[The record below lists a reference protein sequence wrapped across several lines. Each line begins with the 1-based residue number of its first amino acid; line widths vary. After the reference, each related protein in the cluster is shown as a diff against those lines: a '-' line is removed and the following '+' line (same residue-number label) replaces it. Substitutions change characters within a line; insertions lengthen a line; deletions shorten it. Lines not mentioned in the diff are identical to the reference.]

1 MIIVSRPKKRLFI
14 VLISL
19 AALLMGGA
27 AYGLWHIMVPGLAAL
42 HPALP
47 LVVGLAV
54 LFLALSLF
62 VGIGGIVLAIL
73 GFPTIRFFYFWAWNV
88 INLIYP
94 IAIFLGEMMHISKMR
109 IEQSF
114 IEVSNHLVRRQ
125 HIKVPA
131 DRLMILTPHCL
142 QLDTCPYKVTRDI
155 HNCHQCGRCGVGDL
169 LHLSQKYG
177 VHVYIVT
184 GGTLAR
190 QAVKK
195 VRPKAILAVA
205 CERDLTSGIQ
215 DVFPMPVIG
224 VLNRRPN
231 GPCFNTSVDIDA
243 IEEEIKTTKE
253 TVATMKLAREDM
265 RKFISSFEE
274 GESLEEDY
282 LAEESGAD
290 SGKGEKN
297 Q

>member
-1 MIIVSRPKKRLFI
+1 MIVSRPKKRLFI

-19 AALLMGGA
+19 AALLMGIVGYA
-27 AYGLWHIMVPGLAAL
+27 IWRIMVPGLAQI
-42 HPALP
+42 HPILP
-47 LVVGLAV
+47 AIVGGTILCLTLA
-54 LFLALSLF
+54 LF
-62 VGIGGIVLAIL
+62 VGIAGIVLAIL

-94 IAIFLGEMMHISKMR
+94 IAIFLGKAMHISKR
-109 IEQSF
+109 KVEQSF

-125 HIKVPA
+125 HIRVPA
-131 DRLMILTPHCL
+131 DKLMILTPHCL
-142 QLDTCPYKVTRDI
+142 QLDTCPFKVTRDI

-169 LHLSQKYG
+169 LRLSQKYG

-224 VLNRRPN
+224 VLNQRPN
-231 GPCFNTSVDIDA
+231 GPCFNTCVDMKRV
-243 IEEEIKTTKE
+243 EEEI
-253 TVATMKLAREDM
+253 RS
-265 RKFISSFEE
+265 FI
-274 GESLEEDY
+274 LEEDKH
-282 LAEESGAD
+282 E
-290 SGKGEKN
+290 
-297 Q
+297 

>member
-1 MIIVSRPKKRLFI
+1 MSRPKKRLFI

-73 GFPTIRFFYFWAWNV
+73 GYPTIRFFYFWAWNV

-243 IEEEIKTTKE
+243 IEEEIKT
-253 TVATMKLAREDM
+253 
-265 RKFISSFEE
+265 FIS
-274 GESLEEDY
+274 
-282 LAEESGAD
+282 
-290 SGKGEKN
+290 GKDN
-297 Q
+297 DHA

>member
-1 MIIVSRPKKRLFI
+1 MSRPKKRLFI

-142 QLDTCPYKVTRDI
+142 QLDSCP
-155 HNCHQCGRCGVGDL
+155 
-169 LHLSQKYG
+169 
-177 VHVYIVT
+177 
-184 GGTLAR
+184 
-190 QAVKK
+190 
-195 VRPKAILAVA
+195 
-205 CERDLTSGIQ
+205 
-215 DVFPMPVIG
+215 
-224 VLNRRPN
+224 
-231 GPCFNTSVDIDA
+231 
-243 IEEEIKTTKE
+243 
-253 TVATMKLAREDM
+253 
-265 RKFISSFEE
+265 
-274 GESLEEDY
+274 
-282 LAEESGAD
+282 
-290 SGKGEKN
+290 
-297 Q
+297 

>member
-1 MIIVSRPKKRLFI
+1 MACGTSWFP
-14 VLISL
+14 VLPHYIPPCP
-19 AALLMGGA
+19 LLWVLQFFFLPSA
-27 AYGLWHIMVPGLAAL
+27 FLWGL
-42 HPALP
+42 
-47 LVVGLAV
+47 VGLSWP
-54 LFLALSLF
+54 FWDSLRSGSF
-62 VGIGGIVLAIL
+62 ISGRGMSS
-73 GFPTIRFFYFWAWNV
+73 TS
-88 INLIYP
+88 IYP

-243 IEEEIKTTKE
+243 IEEEIKT
-253 TVATMKLAREDM
+253 
-265 RKFISSFEE
+265 FIS
-274 GESLEEDY
+274 
-282 LAEESGAD
+282 
-290 SGKGEKN
+290 GKDN
-297 Q
+297 DHA